1 MRRVVGSTF
10 GAPIIDNNI
19 IWGKLYGQDER
30 EHFTDTVSLPS
41 RTYNVT
47 LGCSFTQSIPGN
59 YSTFILPQNMHN
71 EYMGMAGSNN
81 DMLFRSYH
89 ENKKIFLNSKVVLI
103 QMTTPYRSE
112 SWNKDMKEVEVF
124 YDQLPKFLL
133 ESKEYIEV
141 NPIQVWMK
149 SIWLYQFMVDE
160 LLRNSVEVIF
170 LPYMFRYEQSTHPFL
185 FENNFKLTIDDVKE
199 MFPTDESLLISD
211 HNPWHYYEI
220 GGEEESW
227 TRAEQTKQRW
237 WRMGKNYYQR
247 HDHLNETHH
256 KLCGEAI
263 LKDKDS

>member
-1 MRRVVGSTF
+1 VRRVARSPF
-10 GAPIIDNNI
+10 
-19 IWGKLYGQDER
+19 GKLSGRDER

-47 LGCSFTQSIPGN
+47 LGCSFTQPISNN
-59 YSTFILPQNMHN
+59 YSTFILPQDMHN
-71 EYMGMAGSNN
+71 EYMGMSGSTN
-81 DMLFRSYH
+81 DMLFRSYY
-89 ENKKIFLNSKVVLI
+89 ENKNIFLNSKVVLI

-112 SWNKDMKEVEVF
+112 SWNKDLKESEIF
-124 YDQLPKFLL
+124 YDQLPKFLS
-133 ESKEYIEV
+133 ESQEYIEV

-170 LPYMFRYEQSTHPFL
+170 LPYMFRFEQSSRPYL
-185 FENNFKLTIDDVKE
+185 FEKDFKFTIDDVKE

-227 TRAEQTKQRW
+227 TRAELTKQRW
-237 WRMGKNYYQR
+237 WFMGDRYHQR
-247 HDHLNETHH
+247 PDHLNKKHH
-256 KLCGEAI
+256 KLCGKAI
-263 LKDKDS
+263 LKDKDN